1 MSIAISNGSSVP
13 QVYTPQASSK
23 NETSASTAA
32 SKSTDTVRL
41 TQTQQIHALKHEGQS
56 ASQIAKSMGV
66 SLASV
71 DSVLGIT
78 ESKTST
84 AAAGTSSASTSSTT
98 SSTTDTTAS
107 TTADTT
113 KAAAV
118 DTTANTT
125 SNTVVDTKAS
135 GTPAPALVDVQA

>member
-71 DSVLGIT
+71 DSVLGVT
-78 ESKTST
+78 VSAPVDVTATST
-84 AAAGTSSASTSSTT
+84 DLTVN
-98 SSTTDTTAS
+98 
-107 TTADTT
+107 T
-113 KAAAV
+113 KAA
-118 DTTANTT
+118 
-125 SNTVVDTKAS
+125 
-135 GTPAPALVDVQA
+135 GTPAPALIDVRV